1 MDWLRFARAAR
12 AVLTGKR
19 RGAQE
24 REGMKGHWRLE
35 LRGPDGELKDVRDF
49 ENLIVNA
56 GFESAKNR
64 LFDPA
69 TTEPVFGWI
78 AIGSDATPA
87 AAGQTAL
94 LAELARGAVTYT
106 DAGTAV
112 CTIDR
117 TFAAGVGTGTIVE
130 VGAFNANAA
139 GDMFNRATFAAI
151 AKGAGDTLKASCTI
165 TLSNA

>member
-12 AVLTGKR
+12 QVFTGRR

-24 REGMKGHWRLE
+24 RGGLKGRWRLE

-56 GFESAKNR
+56 GLDAAKNR

-69 TTEPVFGWI
+69 TAAPVFEYI

-94 LAELARGAVTYT
+94 GGELARGATSYT

-112 CTIDR
+112 CTIER

-130 VGAFNANAA
+130 VGAFNDVAA

-151 AKGAGDTLKASCTI
+151 AKGAGDTLKATCTI
-165 TLSNA
+165 TLANA

>member
-12 AVLTGKR
+12 AVFSGKS
-19 RGAQE
+19 RGAKE
-24 REGMKGHWRLE
+24 RQGMTGRWRLE
-35 LRGPDGELKDVRDF
+35 LRGPDGQLKDVRDF

-56 GFESAKNR
+56 GLDAAKNL
-64 LFDPA
+64 LFDQA
-69 TTEPVFGWI
+69 TALVGFNWI

-94 LAELARGAVTYT
+94 LAELARGASSYT

-112 CTIDR
+112 CTIER

-130 VGAFNANAA
+130 VGAFNDAAA

-151 AKGAGDTLKASCTI
+151 AKGAGDTLKATCTI

>member
-12 AVLTGKR
+12 SVFAGR
-19 RGAQE
+19 RGAKE
-24 REGMKGHWRLE
+24 RGGMRGEWKIE
-35 LRGPDGELKDVRDF
+35 VFGPDGQLKGVRSF
-49 ENLIVNA
+49 KNLIVNA

-69 TTEPVFGWI
+69 TTEPFFGWI
-78 AIGSDATPA
+78 AIGTDATPA

-94 LAELARGAVTYT
+94 LAEVARGAVTYT

-112 CTIDR
+112 CTIER

-151 AKGAGDTLKASCTI
+151 AKGAGDTLKATCTI